1 MRCVIIQIGL
11 RQSDC
16 KSSNPLPCEA
26 LHSGCFSHFGD
37 IMKPWAKAFYN
48 SRRWQACRTSYIGKR
63 MSIDGGR
70 CERCVEKFNNGE
82 ITEGEIQQGFILH
95 HKIPLTE
102 QTIRNPYITLNEDNL
117 QYVCKDCHDEFE
129 GHGLNQG
136 NRTNHETKI
145 KLKCKFDEDGLPL
158 LRETR

>member
-1 MRCVIIQIGL
+1 MQIGL
-11 RQSDC
+11 RQSDHAILYHV
-16 KSSNPLPCEA
+16 KHSNR
-26 LHSGCFSHFGD
+26 GCFSHFGD

-48 SRRWQACRTSYIGKR
+48 SKRWQACRASYIGKR

-95 HKIPLTE
+95 HKIILTKE
-102 QTIRNPYITLNEDNL
+102 NINNPCVTLNEENL

-129 GHGLNQG
+129 GHGFKK
-136 NRTNHETKI
+136 T
-145 KLKCKFDEDGLPL
+145 KLKCKFDNDGVPL
-158 LRETR
+158 FGEREIFER